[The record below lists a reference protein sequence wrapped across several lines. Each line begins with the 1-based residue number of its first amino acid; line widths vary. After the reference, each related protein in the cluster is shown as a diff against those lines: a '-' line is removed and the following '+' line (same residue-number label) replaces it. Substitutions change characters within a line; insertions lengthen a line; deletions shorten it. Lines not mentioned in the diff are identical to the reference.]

1 VKLSYFTLT
10 DNPVT
15 FGARRQDS
23 NQLLLDTVEQA
34 IAAEGM
40 GYHAAWLPEHHFGG
54 FGVCPT
60 PNQVLAYVAAKT
72 RRLRLGQAIVLLP
85 CNQPLRAAEELAV
98 LDLLSNGRAIWA
110 VGRGYDEREYRA
122 FEIPFSESLERFEE
136 EMDLVVKAWTEEG
149 FTWRGKHHTI
159 PDPVTVVPRVV
170 QKPHPPIYVASFSEH
185 SMRLAAARGF
195 NILFAPFAAAMV
207 FGSVADAVAKY
218 RELARAAGHP
228 NVKAACS
235 YFTAVADGAA
245 EVRAAKER
253 LVFYLKGITPA
264 FPRDMSK
271 APPSLRYFKEIVDRI
286 HGMTPDQV
294 GERSIVCGS
303 RDDVVAHLRRVE
315 AAGIDEV
322 IMYFSFGAYPHAK
335 VLAMMERVARDVLP
349 EFEGALATA
358 R

>member
-1 VKLSYFTLT
+1 PDRRDDASRRVRHRRPRPQLRAGAPRGPRDEPRGRDRAARDRERMKLSYFTLT

-15 FGARRQDS
+15 FGAQRQDS

-34 IAAEGM
+34 IAAE
-40 GYHAAWLPEHHFGG
+40 
-54 FGVCPT
+54 
-60 PNQVLAYVAAKT
+60 
-72 RRLRLGQAIVLLP
+72 
-85 CNQPLRAAEELAV
+85 
-98 LDLLSNGRAIWA
+98 
-110 VGRGYDEREYRA
+110 
-122 FEIPFSESLERFEE
+122 
-136 EMDLVVKAWTEEG
+136 EMDLVVKAWTEES

-159 PDPVTVVPRVV
+159 PDPVTVLPRVV

-294 GERSIVCGS
+294 GERSIVCGG
-303 RDDVVAHLRRVE
+303 RDDVVAHLKRGE
-315 AAGIDEV
+315 A
-322 IMYFSFGAYPHAK
+322 
-335 VLAMMERVARDVLP
+335 
-349 EFEGALATA
+349 
-358 R
+358 